1 MGRSRPFLIAL
12 GRNVWKDNPHV
23 ARTLC
28 DARHI
33 FGCAHWIIFYR
44 HVAAYWRG
52 GKQSR
57 VFRVRAYNGTLY
69 LLTLL
74 IQAIFVLV
82 PQPIHLLGV
91 ELCVVNLVGLGLPL
105 SNAYR
110 YFYRNTDVARRSGLM
125 IHRAVTYAA
134 AYLVGVAG
142 GVALVLRSNCGM
154 YLVTA
159 SYTALLVA
167 VVLGA
172 WAIMLGIGR
181 TEEAQN

>member
-1 MGRSRPFLIAL
+1 MESTEITHMWRELYVMLGTSSAALIGLFFIATSL
-12 GRNVWKDNPHV
+12 HIGEVVSNP
-23 ARTLC
+23 
-28 DARHI
+28 
-33 FGCAHWIIFYR
+33 
-44 HVAAYWRG
+44 
-52 GKQSR
+52 

-91 ELCVVNLVGLGLPL
+91 ELCVVNVVGLWLPF

-110 YFYRNTDVARRSGLM
+110 YFYRNSDVARRGGLM
-125 IHRAVTYAA
+125 MYRAVTYAA

-142 GVALVLRSNCGM
+142 GVALVLRSSWGM
-154 YLVTA
+154 YLVTV